1 MLENHVP
8 QAEPLVQA
16 YLERTPALAIRLAY
30 AKVLLDQ
37 QRLAPAQVQLDAAV
51 AQAPDNLEAWFTL
64 AATHAQQGQWND
76 AEQSLQRFTDL
87 IPTLATP
94 EQRSAAWK
102 QASLLGARSA
112 LAAKN
117 HGLAQQWLER
127 IPPTENDFTVQ
138 ALRATVLAR
147 QGKLKQARQLLR
159 ALPAEGKQ
167 QTQRK
172 QQAEVQLLRDAG
184 AYAQAYALQAQLQAQ
199 DPENPDITYE
209 TALLAEKI
217 GQLDTMEQLLR
228 SIMAR
233 HPDYHHAYNALGYS
247 LADRGEQL
255 PEARRLIEKALEY
268 APNDPFITDSLGWL
282 TYREGNLPEALA
294 LLEHA
299 YSLRDDVEIATH
311 LAEVLWVSGDPARA
325 RSLWR
330 AALQRDPDNAVLRET
345 LQRLNVQP

>member
-1 MLENHVP
+1 
-8 QAEPLVQA
+8 
-16 YLERTPALAIRLAY
+16 
-30 AKVLLDQ
+30 
-37 QRLAPAQVQLDAAV
+37 
-51 AQAPDNLEAWFTL
+51 
-64 AATHAQQGQWND
+64 
-76 AEQSLQRFTDL
+76 
-87 IPTLATP
+87 
-94 EQRSAAWK
+94 
-102 QASLLGARSA
+102 
-112 LAAKN
+112 
-117 HGLAQQWLER
+117 
-127 IPPTENDFTVQ
+127 
-138 ALRATVLAR
+138 
-147 QGKLKQARQLLR
+147 
-159 ALPAEGKQ
+159 
-167 QTQRK
+167 
-172 QQAEVQLLRDAG
+172 
-184 AYAQAYALQAQLQAQ
+184 
-199 DPENPDITYE
+199 
-209 TALLAEKI
+209 
-217 GQLDTMEQLLR
+217 MEQLLR

-311 LAEVLWVSGDPARA
+311 LAEVLWVSGNPERA

>member
-1 MLENHVP
+1 
-8 QAEPLVQA
+8 
-16 YLERTPALAIRLAY
+16 
-30 AKVLLDQ
+30 
-37 QRLAPAQVQLDAAV
+37 
-51 AQAPDNLEAWFTL
+51 
-64 AATHAQQGQWND
+64 
-76 AEQSLQRFTDL
+76 
-87 IPTLATP
+87 
-94 EQRSAAWK
+94 
-102 QASLLGARSA
+102 
-112 LAAKN
+112 
-117 HGLAQQWLER
+117 
-127 IPPTENDFTVQ
+127 
-138 ALRATVLAR
+138 
-147 QGKLKQARQLLR
+147 
-159 ALPAEGKQ
+159 
-167 QTQRK
+167 
-172 QQAEVQLLRDAG
+172 
-184 AYAQAYALQAQLQAQ
+184 
-199 DPENPDITYE
+199 
-209 TALLAEKI
+209 
-217 GQLDTMEQLLR
+217 MEQLLR

-299 YSLRDDVEIATH
+299 YRLRDDVEIATH